1 MRAAAV
7 LCGSIGTQSRWTPNH
22 SFQLGKMKDEKKN
35 QAQLIRELRAA
46 REQLTE
52 LERERD
58 QYKQMADSDP
68 YYNTPEM
75 YASIDTDTERV
86 LHCNDSL
93 ISTLGYTE
101 PEIVGSSIFKVYHQ
115 DCLEDVKMMLTTLVE
130 TGEVRDTEL
139 LLRKKDGNKIV
150 VSLNASTVR
159 DEGGN
164 PLYSRCFW
172 ADITRHKE
180 TERELRRSELLFR
193 QVAESV
199 REVFWLMSLDGDE
212 IYYLSPGYED
222 IWGRPSE
229 DLIAQPMIW
238 VEHIHP
244 DDRER
249 VVRKFQRRK
258 QGEFSEPGTE
268 FRICRPDGSIRWVL
282 GRSFP
287 VVDENGRVYR
297 MAGFALDISK
307 RKYAEQLSAIQQQQ
321 LIQAERMTA
330 LGILTAG
337 VAHEINNPNNF
348 ILLNGETLERAWTDV
363 LPLLEAYYAENGDFT
378 CAGMP
383 YSQARGNIK
392 NLTSGIILGAKRI
405 QKIVNALGDFTHQD
419 EENLSQ
425 LVDCNAV
432 VDSAI
437 VIVENLIK
445 TSTDNFST
453 DLKPNLPK
461 IAGNPQQLEQVLI
474 NLITNSCQALADTSK
489 SLAVSTGNS
498 AEHVWI
504 EVSDEG
510 EGIPPENLPRIMDA
524 FFTTKRDTGGSGL
537 GLSVSY
543 NILKNHGGDL
553 TFSSELGKGTTATA
567 KLPAAV

>member
-1 MRAAAV
+1 
-7 LCGSIGTQSRWTPNH
+7 
-22 SFQLGKMKDEKKN
+22 
-35 QAQLIRELRAA
+35 
-46 REQLTE
+46 
-52 LERERD
+52 
-58 QYKQMADSDP
+58 
-68 YYNTPEM
+68 
-75 YASIDTDTERV
+75 
-86 LHCNDSL
+86 
-93 ISTLGYTE
+93 
-101 PEIVGSSIFKVYHQ
+101 
-115 DCLEDVKMMLTTLVE
+115 MLKPAKSV
-130 TGEVRDTEL
+130 DTEL

-172 ADITRHKE
+172 ADITKHKE

-307 RKYAEQLSAIQQQQ
+307 RKYAEQLSAMQQQQ

-337 VAHEINNPNNF
+337 VAHEINIGVTQLTEAYKEAAPNN
-348 ILLNGETLERAWTDV
+348 
-363 LPLLEAYYAENGDFT
+363 
-378 CAGMP
+378 
-383 YSQARGNIK
+383 
-392 NLTSGIILGAKRI
+392 
-405 QKIVNALGDFTHQD
+405 
-419 EENLSQ
+419 
-425 LVDCNAV
+425 
-432 VDSAI
+432 
-437 VIVENLIK
+437 
-445 TSTDNFST
+445 
-453 DLKPNLPK
+453 
-461 IAGNPQQLEQVLI
+461 
-474 NLITNSCQALADTSK
+474 
-489 SLAVSTGNS
+489 
-498 AEHVWI
+498 
-504 EVSDEG
+504 
-510 EGIPPENLPRIMDA
+510 
-524 FFTTKRDTGGSGL
+524 
-537 GLSVSY
+537 
-543 NILKNHGGDL
+543 HGQP
-553 TFSSELGKGTTATA
+553 F
-567 KLPAAV
+567 